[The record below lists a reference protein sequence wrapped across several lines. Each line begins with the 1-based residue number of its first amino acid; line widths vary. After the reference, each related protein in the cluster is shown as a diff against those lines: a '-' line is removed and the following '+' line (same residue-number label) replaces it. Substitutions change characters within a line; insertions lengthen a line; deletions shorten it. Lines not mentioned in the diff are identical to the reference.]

1 MDAQLE
7 RQKELTRSVLAEI
20 VVRNAAPVDAV
31 FALATAMT
39 YCIIEGAKSREAM
52 RTLVRIITNAIQE
65 ALDEAQQ
72 ASPAPDEDHVKPRST
87 DLCP

>member
-7 RQKELTRSVLAEI
+7 RQKELTRAVLGEI
-20 VVRNAAPVDAV
+20 FVRNAAPVDAV

-72 ASPAPDEDHVKPRST
+72 AAPDEDHVKPRST